1 MRPAWLFN
9 RSLGRALFWAA
20 FVVLVAAG
28 INLVGISIVGDVSAW
43 GRWLDDHAGY
53 FLIWRLCLYGA
64 VCYGWL
70 RMRRR
75 LSQDAD
81 TRQRLIRAEIGAVVA
96 VLLLEVSVWLT

>member
-9 RSLGRALFWAA
+9 RSLGRALFWTA

-43 GRWLDDHAGY
+43 SRWLDNNADY
-53 FLIWRLCLYGA
+53 FLVWRLCLYGA

-75 LSQDAD
+75 LSRDAD
-81 TRQRLIRAEIGAVVA
+81 TLQRLIRAEIGAVVA